1 MKSLMIEI
9 VIPGMKTKI
18 ILSQIQ
24 LFMFVIEI
32 DILSLDSEMKS
43 LMTVIV
49 SEIHPPY
56 IEIDIQNLSLV
67 IGMKIHPFEIQILM
81 LVIDIMTFES

>member
-1 MKSLMIEI
+1 
-9 VIPGMKTKI
+9 MKTKI

-24 LFMFVIEI
+24 LLMFVIEI
-32 DILSLDSEMKS
+32 EILSLDSEIQS

-56 IEIDIQNLSLV
+56 I
-67 IGMKIHPFEIQILM
+67 
-81 LVIDIMTFES
+81 

>member
-24 LFMFVIEI
+24 LLMFVIEI
-32 DILSLDSEMKS
+32 EILSLDSEMKS

-56 IEIDIQNLSLV
+56 I
-67 IGMKIHPFEIQILM
+67 
-81 LVIDIMTFES
+81 